1 MGVCFE
7 VLRLHR
13 LVAACFTDFEP
24 PVRLMKWIGT
34 RREVHRILAGDAVR
48 ESLYQSGTWL
58 EIYGYAMLRGVG
70 KYLRSETVA
79 PRSSEPDPA
88 SRASPTIG
96 GRSSRLNGRRPL
108 Q

>member
-13 LVAACFTDFEP
+13 LVAACFKDNEP
-24 PVRLMKWIGT
+24 PVQLMKWIGM
-34 RREVHRILAGDAVR
+34 RREMHAVR
-48 ESLYQSGTWL
+48 ESLYRSGTWL
-58 EIYGYAMLRGVG
+58 DIYGYAMLRGWEVPSFG
-70 KYLRSETVA
+70 DGR
-79 PRSSEPDPA
+79 PRSSEADPA